1 VTVRTPRTRSGCTRA
16 LPSAALVAAA
26 LLPAALSLPDSAA
39 AAKRSS
45 GPTPS
50 QVRAAVSRATHS
62 RNVWATVNICN
73 TRRHPDVVGFRV
85 QMPGLGFA
93 ANLYADVQVEYW
105 SAATRHF
112 RPVPNGSGSLGSVV
126 RLGRATT
133 GTHQSGVTFVIKRPP
148 SGVHFAFRGVATF
161 RWKRGNKVLGS
172 TTRNT
177 GHGYP
182 HVDFGDPAGYSA
194 GTCTIG

>member
-1 VTVRTPRTRSGCTRA
+1 M
-16 LPSAALVAAA
+16 
-26 LLPAALSLPDSAA
+26 
-39 AAKRSS
+39 
-45 GPTPS
+45 
-50 QVRAAVSRATHS
+50 RAAVSRATHS

-93 ANLYADVQVEYW
+93 ANLYADVRVEYW
-105 SAATRHF
+105 SAAAKHF
-112 RPVPNGSGSLGSVV
+112 RPVPNGSGSLGSVLW
-126 RLGRATT
+126 LGRATT

-148 SGVHFAFRGVATF
+148 AGVHFVFRGVATF

-177 GHGYP
+177 GHGYQ